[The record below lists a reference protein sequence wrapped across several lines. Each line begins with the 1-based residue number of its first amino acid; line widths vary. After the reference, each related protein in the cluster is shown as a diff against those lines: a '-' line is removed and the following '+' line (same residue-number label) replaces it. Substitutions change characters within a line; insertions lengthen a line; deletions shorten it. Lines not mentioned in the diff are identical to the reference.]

1 MLNTG
6 LTDVCRFSQAES
18 WLSADLTPLIIT
30 AVPKIQIS
38 SQKWI
43 QEREQLPGCHSG
55 ICLPFKG
62 T

>member
-1 MLNTG
+1 MINTG
-6 LTDVCRFSQAES
+6 LTDACRFSQAES
-18 WLSADLTPLIIT
+18 RLTPLIVT
-30 AVPKIQIS
+30 AVPEIQIS

-55 ICLPFKG
+55 IYLPSKG

>member
-1 MLNTG
+1 M
-6 LTDVCRFSQAES
+6 CAASAKP
-18 WLSADLTPLIIT
+18 ADLTPLIIT